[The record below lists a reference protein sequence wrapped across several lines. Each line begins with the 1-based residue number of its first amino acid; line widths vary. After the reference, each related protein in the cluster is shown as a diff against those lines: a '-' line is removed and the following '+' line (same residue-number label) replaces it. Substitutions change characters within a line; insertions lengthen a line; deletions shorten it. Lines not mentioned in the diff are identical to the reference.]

1 MFMQKRLLT
10 YLVLTFLAFSF
21 SIAPLTAD
29 NLHLGITP
37 TMNMNTCPATPPAGL
52 VVTGVTSTT
61 ISIAWFSG
69 AGLYY
74 KIDVYDLTGGYGLSP
89 MYTTGSSVTI
99 SNLTPSHDYQIS
111 VSASYCPD
119 GPYGDPAVAYVTT
132 GIIIID
138 GIVYIQS
145 PCTPQGGNTTIPGII
160 YTSCVAISGNVAQP
174 YSNAFIGQLTYQGAI
189 LHFGMAWEQDTL
201 HIGKVGNQ
209 GYASDSGYTF
219 HQISTESVLCRY
231 NGSPLFTA
239 TFNANVVN
247 VAGVDFSFMQQC
259 TLSRCGAVS
268 CDPPGSVIGNG
279 DDGLPHKKELGA
291 QPNDRSQ
298 GEKNLEAIVAPN
310 PFSEYARVQYALIE
324 PAVVEINLY
333 DVLGKLVQTV
343 QPTELLPAGN
353 HETIV
358 SGAGLP
364 DGVYFLTVQTG
375 SERKNYTLVKRE

>member
-1 MFMQKRLLT
+1 
-10 YLVLTFLAFSF
+10 
-21 SIAPLTAD
+21 
-29 NLHLGITP
+29 
-37 TMNMNTCPATPPAGL
+37 MNTCPATPPAGL

-61 ISIAWFSG
+61 ISVAWFSG

-99 SNLTPSHDYQIS
+99 NNLTPNHDYQIS

-119 GPYGDPAVAYVTT
+119 GPYGDPAIAYVTT

-160 YTSCVAISGNVAQP
+160 YTSCVDMSGNVAQP

-209 GYASDSGYTF
+209 GYTSDGGYTF
-219 HQISTESVLCRY
+219 HQLSTESVLCRY

-239 TFNANVVN
+239 TFNANAVN

-268 CDPPGSVIGNG
+268 CDPPGSLIGGGN
-279 DDGLPHKKELGA
+279 DGGLSGKKKLGSEA
-291 QPNDRSQ
+291 NERSQ
-298 GEKNLEAIVAPN
+298 PESNIDVMVAPN
-310 PFSEYARVQYALIE
+310 PFSENTRVQYVLSE
-324 PAVVEINLY
+324 PTVVEIKLY
-333 DVLGKLVQTV
+333 DVLGKLVQVV
-343 QPTELLPAGN
+343 QPAESLPAGN
-353 HETIV
+353 HEATV
-358 SGAGLP
+358 DGAGLP

-375 SERKNYTLVKRE
+375 DKHKNYTLVKRE